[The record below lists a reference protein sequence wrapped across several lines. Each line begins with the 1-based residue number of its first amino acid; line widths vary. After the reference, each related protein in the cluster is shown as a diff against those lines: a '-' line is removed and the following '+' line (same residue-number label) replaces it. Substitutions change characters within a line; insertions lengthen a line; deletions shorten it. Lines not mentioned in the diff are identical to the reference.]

1 MLNPDK
7 LNKLFIMATGK
18 TPAIE
23 QTKQVIQTANKSKK
37 TRSSMNLA
45 KMRGLYS
52 DPFEAWTKWFRSEQ
66 RNVSMDNANDL
77 WSEAEAS
84 FPGSP
89 EQARDW
95 MRSETNSLVD
105 HPDPTIKDINL
116 KKYLSKSPD
125 WLSKEMLP
133 TLAQTS
139 ATVSDQN
146 LMKSKLAYRKL
157 FMDKLSKIDFSEL
170 DPEVPVEVH
179 VEDALKLEALGLLDS
194 AQVFNGRLSTNN
206 SGTIQPAFALD
217 QSIQGIT
224 PGPEFKAIQEI
235 AEPILTKEIGMALNN
250 TTGIIEMD
258 NKASRAVTR
267 RMLESGNMDLS
278 EWQNAITMLGNQDDV
293 VDSGIKGIVEQN
305 PFMDVEDDISAAIDI
320 NNIKRGIG

>member
-7 LNKLFIMATGK
+7 LNKLFTMATGK

-37 TRSSMNLA
+37 TRSGMNLA

-66 RNVSMDNANDL
+66 RTVSMDNANDL

-157 FMDKLSKIDFSEL
+157 FMDKLSNIDFSEL

-194 AQVFNGRLSTNN
+194 AQVFNDRLS
-206 SGTIQPAFALD
+206 
-217 QSIQGIT
+217 
-224 PGPEFKAIQEI
+224 
-235 AEPILTKEIGMALNN
+235 
-250 TTGIIEMD
+250 
-258 NKASRAVTR
+258 
-267 RMLESGNMDLS
+267 
-278 EWQNAITMLGNQDDV
+278 
-293 VDSGIKGIVEQN
+293 
-305 PFMDVEDDISAAIDI
+305 
-320 NNIKRGIG
+320 